1 MNKKINSKSRKMRI
15 KKGDLVVV
23 ISGQDK
29 GKKGRV
35 LKAFPSNQKVIIEKV
50 NFVKKHSRPTQQNQK
65 GGIIE
70 KEAPIHVSNVQLFN
84 EKIGEKTKAVF
95 KEVGDSRVRVC
106 KKSGDEI

>member
-1 MNKKINSKSRKMRI
+1 MRI

>member
-1 MNKKINSKSRKMRI
+1 MKKKIDNKARKMRI
-15 KKGDLVVV
+15 KKGDFVIV

-35 LKAFPSNQKVIIEKV
+35 LKAFPQTQKVVVERV
-50 NFVKKHSRPTQQNQK
+50 NFIKKHARPTQRQQK

-84 EKIGEKTKAVF
+84 EKLGENTRAVY
-95 KEVGDSRVRVC
+95 KIIGDSRVRVC
-106 KKSGDEI
+106 KKTGDEI

>member
-1 MNKKINSKSRKMRI
+1 MRKYNKTKPSKMCV

-35 LKAFPSNQKVIIEKV
+35 LKAFPATQKVIVEKV
-50 NFVKKHSRPTQQNQK
+50 NFIKKHARPTQQNQK

-70 KEAPIHVSNVQLFN
+70 KEAPIHVSNVQIFN
-84 EKIGEKTKAVF
+84 EKIGEKTKAVY
-95 KEVGDSRVRVC
+95 KTVGDSRVRVC
-106 KKSGDEI
+106 KKTGDEL

>member
-1 MNKKINSKSRKMRI
+1 MRI

-50 NFVKKHSRPTQQNQK
+50 NFIKKHARPTQQNQK

-84 EKIGEKTKAVF
+84 EKIGEKTKPVF
-95 KEVGDSRVRVC
+95 KKVGDSRVRVC
-106 KKSGDEI
+106 KKTGDEI